1 MMLRGE
7 ASTTTRWVAIALCAL
22 VGTSAAILVALGNPG
37 HMGLCGACFLRDVAG
52 ALKLHQGPAILR
64 PEVAGLALG
73 ALLWRL
79 MSRQHVGRTGGHALV
94 RFLLCAAMAVGAL
107 VFLGCPF
114 RLLQRLGGGDPSAWL
129 ALPGLVLGVRAAMA
143 LERRGWSIGK
153 TSEAPL
159 AQGLLAPLALAAPSG
174 LFLLGGVLA
183 GPGPGDGGA
192 PAHAPWL
199 AALAL
204 ALGAGAIL
212 SATGFCAI
220 SAVRCAFGG
229 ARWMLIAAVA
239 VVAAYGGV
247 ALAGGVSSLGAAVQP
262 IAHGDWL
269 WNTLALALVGACGA
283 LAGGCPVRQIVMA
296 GEGNGDAFVGC
307 CGLLVGGA
315 LAHTLGL
322 ASAPATAA
330 AAGGPTDAGRWAIA
344 LLLAAV
350 FAYGVAAL
358 PRANAAA
365 PVSGR

>member
-1 MMLRGE
+1 MRSC
-7 ASTTTRWVAIALCAL
+7 ASCCAPRWRSARWCSSAVRSACCSD
-22 VGTSAAILVALGNPG
+22 SAA
-37 HMGLCGACFLRDVAG
+37 
-52 ALKLHQGPAILR
+52 AIR
-64 PEVAGLALG
+64 
-73 ALLWRL
+73 
-79 MSRQHVGRTGGHALV
+79 
-94 RFLLCAAMAVGAL
+94 
-107 VFLGCPF
+107 
-114 RLLQRLGGGDPSAWL
+114 
-129 ALPGLVLGVRAAMA
+129 
-143 LERRGWSIGK
+143 RRGWRCRASCSACAPRWRSIGK
-153 TSEAPL
+153 TSEAPV